1 MIDHHSNSL
10 ETCEPMHIS
19 DISSR
24 ILFLLEVNKPFKPEK
39 LGQVQNMS
47 ISL

>member
-1 MIDHHSNSL
+1 
-10 ETCEPMHIS
+10 MHIS